1 MTYEIALN
9 KAWDEIAALAPS
21 QEYTV
26 KFLTDIYEVK
36 INDKIVLMKPSDVPA
51 SEEISVLI
59 LRYLIGILKHGYI
72 QKGEWISFK
81 ELKGGPSYYPA
92 YQKNTIKP
100 ILKSLKEN
108 PDSLIKNLTERFGG
122 KLVEGG
128 DVSVEL
134 VTFPDVRVRFVFWF
148 ADKELPPEA
157 TILFDRELT
166 KIFTTEE
173 IAALMFFLAMAVLD
187 NSSERVL
194 KLNLTSTIDIGS

>member
-134 VTFPDVRVRFVFWF
+134 VTFPDVRVKFIFWF

-194 KLNLTSTIDIGS
+194 KLNLTSTIEIGS

>member
-1 MTYEIALN
+1 VTYEIALN

-173 IAALMFFLAMAVLD
+173 IAALMFFLSMAVLD

-194 KLNLTSTIDIGS
+194 KLNLTSTIEIGS

>member
-173 IAALMFFLAMAVLD
+173 IAALMFFLSMAVLD

-194 KLNLTSTIDIGS
+194 KLNLTSTIEIGS

>member
-21 QEYTV
+21 QEYTI

-194 KLNLTSTIDIGS
+194 KLNLTSTIEIGS

>member
-194 KLNLTSTIDIGS
+194 KLNLTSTIEIGS

>member
-21 QEYTV
+21 QKYAV

-36 INDKIVLMKPSDVPA
+36 IVDRIVLMGSSDAPA
-51 SEEISVLI
+51 SEEISVLV
-59 LRYLIGILKHGYI
+59 LRYLIGILKHGYT

-100 ILKSLKEN
+100 ILKSLRED
-108 PDSLIKNLTERFGG
+108 PDSLIKNLTGRFGG

-134 VTFPDVRVRFVFWF
+134 VTFPDVRVKFIFWF
-148 ADKELPPEA
+148 ADKELPPEV
-157 TILFDRELT
+157 TILFDRELAE
-166 KIFTTEE
+166 IFTTEE
-173 IAALMFFLAMAVLD
+173 IAALMFFLAIALLD
-187 NSSERVL
+187 NSLENAL
-194 KLNLTSTIDIGS
+194 KLNLTSTIETGL

>member
-9 KAWDEIAALAPS
+9 KAWDEIVALSPS
-21 QEYTV
+21 QKHTV
-26 KFLTDIYEVK
+26 KFLTDIYEVQV
-36 INDKIVLMKPSDVPA
+36 IDRIVLMRSSDSPA

-59 LRYLIGILKHGYI
+59 LRYLIGILNYGYN

-100 ILKSLKEN
+100 LLKGLREG
-108 PDSLIKNLTERFGG
+108 PDSLIKNLTGRFGG

-134 VTFPDVRVRFVFWF
+134 VTFPDVRVKFVFWF
-148 ADKELPPEA
+148 ADKELPPEV
-157 TILFDRELT
+157 TILFDRELAE
-166 KIFTTEE
+166 IFTTEE
-173 IAALMFFLAMAVLD
+173 VAALMFFLAIALLD
-187 NSSERVL
+187 NSLERVL
-194 KLNLTSTIDIGS
+194 KLNLTSTIES

>member
-1 MTYEIALN
+1 
-9 KAWDEIAALAPS
+9 
-21 QEYTV
+21 
-26 KFLTDIYEVK
+26 
-36 INDKIVLMKPSDVPA
+36 VLMKPSDVPA

-194 KLNLTSTIDIGS
+194 KLNLTSTIEIGS

>member
-100 ILKSLKEN
+100 ILKSLRED
-108 PDSLIKNLTERFGG
+108 PDSLIKNLTDRFGG

-194 KLNLTSTIDIGS
+194 KLNLTSTIEIGS

>member
-1 MTYEIALN
+1 VTYEIALN

-194 KLNLTSTIDIGS
+194 KLNLTSTIEIGS

>member
-1 MTYEIALN
+1 VTYEIALN

-21 QEYTV
+21 QKYTV
-26 KFLTDIYEVK
+26 KFLTDVYEVK
-36 INDKIVLMKPSDVPA
+36 IIDRIVLMKPSDAPA

-194 KLNLTSTIDIGS
+194 KLNLTSTIEIGS

>member
-1 MTYEIALN
+1 VTYEIALN

>member
-21 QEYTV
+21 QKYTV
-26 KFLTDIYEVK
+26 KFLTDVYEVK
-36 INDKIVLMKPSDVPA
+36 IIDRIVLMKPSDAPA

-194 KLNLTSTIDIGS
+194 KLNLTSTIEIGS

>member
-21 QEYTV
+21 QKYTV
-26 KFLTDIYEVK
+26 KFLTDVYEVK
-36 INDKIVLMKPSDVPA
+36 IIDRIVLMKPSDAPA

-100 ILKSLKEN
+100 ILKSLRED
-108 PDSLIKNLTERFGG
+108 PDSLIKNLTDRFGG

-134 VTFPDVRVRFVFWF
+134 VTFPDVRVKFIFWF
-148 ADKELPPEA
+148 ADWQ
-157 TILFDRELT
+157 R
-166 KIFTTEE
+166 
-173 IAALMFFLAMAVLD
+173 FLLQ
-187 NSSERVL
+187 R
-194 KLNLTSTIDIGS
+194 KLQF